1 MEKIKK
7 KCMEGKNVIIGGD
20 FNIRIGELGGEDL
33 EDDGKNRR
41 SKDKMIRNGGRGFVE
56 LMTEYGW
63 HILNERS
70 RGDWEEEYT

>member
-1 MEKIKK
+1 
-7 KCMEGKNVIIGGD
+7 MEGKNVIIGGD

-41 SKDKMIRNGGRGFVE
+41 SKDKMIRNGSRGFVE